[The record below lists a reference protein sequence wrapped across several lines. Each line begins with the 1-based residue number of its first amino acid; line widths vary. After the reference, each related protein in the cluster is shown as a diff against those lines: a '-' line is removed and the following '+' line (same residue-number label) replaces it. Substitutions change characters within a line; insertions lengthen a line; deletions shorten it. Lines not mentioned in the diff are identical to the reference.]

1 MKPVNFLKSDDNSLI
16 EKLAFDDILS
26 LLELE
31 STITTYLL
39 LDVADWIYVYNTEAK
54 VEAVII
60 SYYGIVIIVEFIL
73 KV

>member
-16 EKLAFDDILS
+16 VKLAFDDILS

-54 VEAVII
+54 AEPVII

>member
-26 LLELE
+26 LLEFE

-54 VEAVII
+54 AEPVII

>member
-26 LLELE
+26 LLEFE

-39 LDVADWIYVYNTEAK
+39 LDVAD
-54 VEAVII
+54 
-60 SYYGIVIIVEFIL
+60 
-73 KV
+73 

>member
-1 MKPVNFLKSDDNSLI
+1 MKPVNFLKSDDNSDI
-16 EKLAFDDILS
+16 VKLAFDDILS
-26 LLELE
+26 LLEFE

-54 VEAVII
+54 AEPDVI

>member
-16 EKLAFDDILS
+16 VKLAFDDILS
-26 LLELE
+26 LLEFE

-39 LDVADWIYVYNTEAK
+39 LDVADWIYVCNTEAK
-54 VEAVII
+54 AEPDKI

>member
-16 EKLAFDDILS
+16 VKLAFDDILS
-26 LLELE
+26 LLEFE

-39 LDVADWIYVYNTEAK
+39 FDVADWIYVYNTDAK
-54 VEAVII
+54 ADPVII